1 MVVAKKGVL
10 STYEE
15 PTSTCLLKK
24 GMKVVA
30 KKGVLC
36 MKLRTYLLLKKRMKV
51 VVAKKGVL
59 NTYEEPTSTCLLKK
73 RMNEVVA
80 KKGVLS
86 I

>member
-24 GMKVVA
+24 
-30 KKGVLC
+30 
-36 MKLRTYLLLKKRMKV
+36 
-51 VVAKKGVL
+51 
-59 NTYEEPTSTCLLKK
+59 
-73 RMNEVVA
+73 RMNEVVV

-86 I
+86 MKLKNLPVC